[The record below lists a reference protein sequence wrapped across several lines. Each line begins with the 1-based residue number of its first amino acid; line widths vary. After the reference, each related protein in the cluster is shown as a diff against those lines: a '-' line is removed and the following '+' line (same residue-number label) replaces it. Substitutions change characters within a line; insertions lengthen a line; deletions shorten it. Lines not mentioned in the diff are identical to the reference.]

1 MTRLNGITLSVLR
14 IVCGFLFVCAGGMK
28 LLGWF
33 GGMPAG
39 IPMTPLI
46 LWAGI
51 IELVGGALLMAGLA
65 TRPVAFLC
73 SGEMAVAY
81 FIGHAPGG
89 FWPILN
95 HGEPAV
101 LLCFIYLHL
110 AAAGGGPIS
119 VDHLIQQVRW
129 LPAWRRAAAV

>member
-14 IVCGFLFVCAGGMK
+14 IVAGLLFVCAGGMK

-46 LWAGI
+46 WTAGI
-51 IELVGGALLMAGLA
+51 LELVGGTLILLGLF
-65 TRPVAFLC
+65 TRPAAFLC
-73 SGEMAVAY
+73 SGEMAFAY

-110 AAAGGGPIS
+110 AAAGGGPMS
-119 VDHLIQQVRW
+119 VDHLIQSVRW
-129 LPAWRRAAAV
+129 HPARRRAAAV